1 VGIHFVALDTLDGP
15 RADFAAFRQPLLRQ
29 AFLLP
34 QFRYFESEVGLVHG
48 LLLSIFIP
56 HSRNHAQTF
65 NVVYTTFLSDR
76 DIPGLPQLLR
86 PISFSCTPKRRKGLI
101 TPNKYLL

>member
-1 VGIHFVALDTLDGP
+1 VGIHFVALDALDGP

-65 NVVYTTFLSDR
+65 NVVYTTFLFRPRHSRTAPIAQADF
-76 DIPGLPQLLR
+76 LLLY
-86 PISFSCTPKRRKGLI
+86 T
-101 TPNKYLL
+101 